1 MSLRMRLFP
10 DSTRIRATMNNTPSA
25 AGRGK
30 QREHEHEH
38 EHEHEGGHQR
48 SCHIRASALD
58 GEHAPTFAKIAAT
71 GNMITYTL

>member
-25 AGRGK
+25 AECV
-30 QREHEHEH
+30 QDHEHEH
-38 EHEHEGGHQR
+38 KHGHEGGHQR